1 MSERRITLSTIAS
14 LAGVNASTVSRAL
27 NPRTAGMV
35 EGSLRARILSLSD
48 GLGYRPGL
56 LGKSFATGK
65 TFKVGFITGSTQ
77 NDLSS
82 PLLAQLL
89 GSLAL
94 HLQSYNYSLTIL
106 PYSSGQKG
114 DSLRQL
120 LMSDVADGYILGV
133 SMLDAQ
139 TRDILLNSGRLL
151 VTLDLH
157 QWREQDDFSGLILD
171 DLLAYQQIWRALP
184 ESWYRQVMFVGEPG
198 TNTDY
203 KLAKMRQAAQSCRV
217 DKSEIAVRL
226 LPQLSLHFTLNRQHA
241 FAYAEEH
248 WRELAHYKLLW
259 CASDLTALGLAD
271 ALSRRGLRIGTDICL
286 VGQDNIESL
295 YGALYQPLLTTV
307 DPQMAEAGLQTA
319 ELLLRQLTQTKQ
331 NKIPTKIKLPSKLIF
346 RTSFPLN

>member
-1 MSERRITLSTIAS
+1 MSELRVTLSTIAS

-27 NPRTAGMV
+27 NSRTAGMV
-35 EGSLRARILSLSD
+35 ECRLRARILSLSD
-48 GLGYRPGL
+48 ELGYRPGL

-65 TFKVGFITGSTQ
+65 TFKIGFITGSTQ

-82 PLLAQLL
+82 PFLAQLL
-89 GSLAL
+89 SSLAL
-94 HLQSYNYSLTIL
+94 YLQSYNYSLTIL
-106 PYSSGQKG
+106 PYCGGPQG

-139 TRDILLNSGRLL
+139 TRDILRNSNRLI
-151 VTLDLH
+151 VALDLH
-157 QWREQDDFSGLILD
+157 QWREQDDFSCLILD
-171 DLLAYQQIWRALP
+171 DLLAYRQIWRALP
-184 ESWYRQVMFVGEPG
+184 VSWYRQVLFVGEPG
-198 TNTDY
+198 INTDY
-203 KLAKMRQAAQSCRV
+203 KLAKMRQAALFCGV
-217 DKSEIAVRL
+217 GKSEIAVRL
-226 LPQLSLHFTLNRQHA
+226 LPQLNTHFTLNRQHA
-241 FAYAEEH
+241 FVYAEEH
-248 WRELAHYKLLW
+248 WRALAKYKLLW

-319 ELLLRQLTQTKQ
+319 ELLLRQLTQTKP
-331 NKIPTKIKLPSKLIF
+331 KMIPTKIKLPSKLIF
-346 RTSFPLN
+346 RTSLPRK